1 MDRSDDSSRM
11 KDSHRFFRNTGCKF
25 FPCHKNV
32 DEAEFNC
39 LFCYCP
45 LYPLGEGCGG
55 DFVIKDGVKSC
66 INCIRPHIAD
76 NYDEINE
83 KLRKQFSIPD
93 NN

>member
-1 MDRSDDSSRM
+1 MDNSSR
-11 KDSHRFFRNTGCKF
+11 FFENRSCEY
-25 FPCHKNV
+25 FPCHEGLEN
-32 DEAEFNC
+32 FNC